1 MCWLDC
7 ASRAPVSNGLHT
19 TGAVRASEIAA
30 LVDGRLEGRGDPE
43 LTGVAPLD
51 RAGPTE
57 LSLLSHPRYAAQVAS
72 TKAGALLVDATLADR
87 LDGRL
92 PAILVKNAQ
101 RAMAQILPR
110 LYPEEKPKPGI
121 HPTALIAPDATIGAD
136 VSVGAYAHVG
146 SGAHIGER
154 VRIGAFTDVGA
165 NCTLAEDVVIHPHVT
180 LYPGVRIGARSI
192 VHSGAR
198 LGVEGF
204 GYAWDGTAH
213 RKVPQVGGCVIGADV
228 EIGANVTID
237 RGSIGD
243 TEIGDDVKIDNLV
256 HIGHNVRVG
265 PHTIIIAQVG
275 ISGSTRIGAG
285 VTLAGQ
291 VGVAG
296 HLTIGDRAT
305 VAAQGGVF
313 GDLEGGITYSG
324 YPARPHREALRAQA
338 ALFRLPRLMDRIRA
352 LERAIFGKE
361 QGSE

>member
-1 MCWLDC
+1 M
-7 ASRAPVSNGLHT
+7 
-19 TGAVRASEIAA
+19 RASEIAA

-51 RAGPTE
+51 RAGPAD
-57 LSLLSHPRYAAQVAS
+57 LSLLSNVRYAAHLEG
-72 TKAGALLVDATLADR
+72 TRAGAILVEESLAGHLAEDA
-87 LDGRL
+87 
-92 PAILVKNAQ
+92 PAILVRNAQ
-101 RAMAQILPR
+101 RAMAQVLPH
-110 LYPEEKPKPGI
+110 LYPEQRPEPGI
-121 HPTALIAPDATIGAD
+121 HPTAMIAPDAEIGDDVSIGAC
-136 VSVGAYAHVG
+136 VQVGA
-146 SGAHIGER
+146 GA
-154 VRIGAFTDVGA
+154 RIGARARIGAYTDVGA
-165 NCTLAEDVVIHPHVT
+165 GCTLADDVVVHPHVT
-180 LYPGVRIGARSI
+180 LYPRVRIGARTI

-204 GYAWDGTAH
+204 GFTWDGTLH

-265 PHTIIIAQVG
+265 PHSIIIAQVG
-275 ISGSTRIGAG
+275 VSGSTRIGAG

-291 VGVAG
+291 AGIGG

-305 VAAQGGVF
+305 VAAQAGVF
-313 GDLEGGITYSG
+313 GDLDGGVTYSG

-361 QGSE
+361 QGKEQGSE

>member
-1 MCWLDC
+1 M
-7 ASRAPVSNGLHT
+7 
-19 TGAVRASEIAA
+19 
-30 LVDGRLEGRGDPE
+30 EGRGDPE

-51 RAGPTE
+51 RAGPAE
-57 LSLLSHPRYAAQVAS
+57 LSLLSHPRYAPQLAG
-72 TKAGALLVDATLADR
+72 TRAGALLVEETLADR
-87 LDGRL
+87 LDGNV
-92 PAILVKNAQ
+92 PAILVRNAQ
-101 RAMAQILPR
+101 RAMAQILPK
-110 LYPEEKPKPGI
+110 LYPEQKPEPGV
-121 HPTALIAPDATIGAD
+121 HPSAVIAPDAVLGAD
-136 VSVGAYAHVG
+136 VSIGAYAQI
-146 SGAHIGER
+146 GAGARIGDR
-154 VRIGAFTDVGA
+154 TRIGAYTDVGA
-165 NCTLAEDVVIHPHVT
+165 GCMLAEAVVVHPHVT

-204 GYAWDGTAH
+204 GYTWDGSAH

-275 ISGSTRIGAG
+275 ISGSTRVGAG

-291 VGVAG
+291 AGVGG

-305 VAAQGGVF
+305 VAAQAGVF
-313 GDLEGGITYSG
+313 GDLDGGVTYSG

-352 LERAIFGKE
+352 LERAIFGKA